1 VKVSSTQGGSPI
13 LRQIVSASLRF
24 RLLVVVAAAAVLVV
38 GATQVHKA
46 PVEVLPDFTPTTVEV
61 QSEALGLSAEEVEQL
76 ITVPL
81 EQDLL
86 NGIAFLQDIRS
97 ESVPGLSRI
106 LLVFE
111 PGTSVYKARQVVA
124 ERLTQAFANPQ
135 VSKPPRM
142 LQPLSSTN
150 RVLIVGM
157 SSKTVSPL
165 QLGVLARWTIAPKL
179 VGVPGVANVSV
190 WGERDRQLQ
199 VDVDPERL
207 RNQRVTLD
215 QVIETSAN
223 ALWVSP
229 LTFVEAST
237 PGTGGFI
244 DTANQRLPIQHE
256 QPITRATDLSKVR
269 VEGTSGRKLTLGE
282 VANVVEGHQPLI
294 GDAGVGGKQGLL
306 LVIQRFPGADLLDVT
321 RGVEDAL
328 DEMKPGL
335 AGIEFDTDV
344 YRPASYV
351 DRSIGSVKLAVFVG
365 LGLLAL
371 VLVLFLLRLRTA
383 LIGIVVVPLSVLSA
397 ALVLWAFG
405 ATFNAIVLL
414 GLVAALMLVI
424 DDAIVSTEHISRRLQ
439 QERSAG
445 TGQSTMQTVLEAT
458 LEVRRPAVYAS
469 LIVGLATVPLFLLE
483 RLSGAFFPDLAA
495 AFLLA
500 LLVSMV
506 VALVVTPAL
515 SALLLS
521 RGQIARKESALVGWL
536 QHRYE
541 TGLGRLVRKPRVAYV
556 AIGAL
561 LALAA
566 ATAPFIDQKL
576 LPTFKEN
583 NLLVSWNGP
592 PGTSLR
598 EMDRITALAS
608 RELRAIPGVR
618 DVGAH
623 VGRAITG
630 DQTVGVDSAE
640 IWVNIDSGADYDSTV
655 ADVKRVVSAYPG
667 LSHDVQ
673 TYSHERVNQAL
684 TGSDDNVV
692 VRVYG
697 EDLGVLSHQAA
708 RVRNVMSKVDGV
720 AGARVLLP
728 PQQPA
733 VRVRVDLAKAD
744 RYGIK
749 PGDVRR
755 AATTLLSGLV
765 VGSLFEEQ
773 KVFDVVVWG
782 TPEVRSNLTSVR
794 RLLIDTPEG
803 GHVRLGDV
811 ADVGIAPSPSVIK
824 RQAVSRYVDVAA
836 PVQGRDRD
844 AVASDVE
851 SRLLGL
857 NFPAEYHAAVLAID
871 TQPTRLLILVAIAAV
886 IGMFLLLQAVLE
898 SWRLATLSI
907 LTLPFGLVGG
917 LVAALAAGGKLS
929 FGSYAALLAL
939 FGLGARGCV
948 YLFGRARELER
959 ERNGEPAAD
968 FVLTAARER
977 LGPVVATPL
986 ATGLVFLPVLIM
998 GSRPGLEL
1006 IHPAAV
1012 VFVGGLI
1019 TSAAVS
1025 LFVLPVLYLRFGL
1038 SPAAEAEEPEDL
1050 TTTLGEVARGA
1061 VGPRPDEAPG
1071 RAVMETR
1078 AVPPPG
1084 DD

>member
-1 VKVSSTQGGSPI
+1 VNMSSKQGGSPL
-13 LRQIVSASLRF
+13 LRQIVSSSLRF
-24 RLLVVVAAAAVLVV
+24 RLLVVVGAAAILVV

-46 PVEVLPDFTPTTVEV
+46 PAEVLPDFTPTTVEV
-61 QSEALGLSAEEVEQL
+61 QSEALGLSAGEVEQL

-142 LQPLSSTN
+142 LQPLSSTD

-190 WGERDRQLQ
+190 WGQRDRQLQ
-199 VDVDPERL
+199 VNVDPEHL

-215 QVIETSAN
+215 QVIRTSAN

-256 QPITRATDLSKVR
+256 SPITTATDLSKVR
-269 VEGTSGRKLTLGE
+269 VEGTKARKLVLGD
-282 VANVVEGHQPLI
+282 VANVVEDHQPLI
-294 GDAGVGGKQGLL
+294 GDAGVEGRPGLL
-306 LVIQRFPGADLLDVT
+306 LVIQRFPGMDLLDVT
-321 RGVEDAL
+321 RGVEKAL

-335 AGIEFDTDV
+335 AGIEFHTDV
-344 YRPASYV
+344 YRPATYV
-351 DRSIGSVKLAVFVG
+351 DRSIGNVKLALFIG

-371 VLVLFLLRLRTA
+371 VLGLFLFRLRAA
-383 LIGIVVVPLSVLSA
+383 LIGIIVVPLSVLA
-397 ALVLWAFG
+397 AVLVLWAFG
-405 ATFNAIVLL
+405 STINSIVLA

-424 DDAIVSTEHISRRLQ
+424 DDAIVSTEHITRRLQ
-439 QERSAG
+439 EERTDGS
-445 TGQSTMQTVLEAT
+445 GQSRTQTVLEAT
-458 LEVRRPAVYAS
+458 LEVRRPAVYAT
-469 LIVGLATVPLFLLE
+469 LIVGLATVPLFFLE

-500 LLVSMV
+500 LLASMV

-521 RGQIARKESALVGWL
+521 RAPIARQDSVLIGRLKR
-536 QHRYE
+536 RYE
-541 TGLGRLVRKPRVAYV
+541 AVLARVVHKPRVAYV

-561 LALAA
+561 VALAA
-566 ATAPFIDQKL
+566 ATAPFVDQKL
-576 LPTFKEN
+576 LPTLKEN
-583 NLLVSWNGP
+583 DLLVSWNGP

-598 EMDRITALAS
+598 EMDRITGLAS
-608 RELRAIPGVR
+608 RELGTIPGVR
-618 DVGAH
+618 NVGAH

-630 DQTVGVDSAE
+630 DQIVGVNSGE
-640 IWVNIDSGADYDSTV
+640 IWVNVDSGADYDSTL
-655 ADVKRVVSAYPG
+655 AEVKRVVAAYPG
-667 LSHDVQ
+667 LSHSVQ
-673 TYSHERVNQAL
+673 TYSQDRVNQSIAP
-684 TGSDDNVV
+684 SDGNVD

-697 EDLGVLSHQAA
+697 EDLQVLDRQAA
-708 RVRNVMSKVDGV
+708 RVRSVMSQVDGID
-720 AGARVLLP
+720 GARALLP
-728 PQQPA
+728 PQEPA
-733 VRVRVDLAKAD
+733 VRVRVDLSKAD
-744 RYGIK
+744 TYGIK

-765 VGSLFEEQ
+765 VGNLFDKQ

-782 TPEVRSNLTSVR
+782 TPQVRNNLTSVR

-811 ADVGIAPSPSVIK
+811 ADVRIAPSPSVIK
-824 RQAVSRYVDVAA
+824 RQAVSRYVDVAGR
-836 PVQGRDRD
+836 VSGRDRD
-844 AVASDVE
+844 AVVRDVE
-851 SRLLGL
+851 NRLLQL
-857 NFPAEYHAAVLAID
+857 NFPSEYHATVLSAE
-871 TQPTRLLILVAIAAV
+871 TQPTSLLILVAIAAV

-907 LTLPFGLVGG
+907 LTVPIGLVGG
-917 LVAALAAGGKLS
+917 LVAVLAAGGTLS

-939 FGLGARGCV
+939 FGLATRGCV
-948 YLFGRARELER
+948 YLFGRVRALQQDE
-959 ERNGEPAAD
+959 GDTPAAD
-968 FVLTAARER
+968 LVLRAARER
-977 LGPVVATPL
+977 LGPVVTSAL

-1019 TSAAVS
+1019 TTAMVS
-1025 LFVLPVLYLRFGL
+1025 LFVLPILYLRFGL
-1038 SPAAEAEEPEDL
+1038 SPAGEAAEHEELPAA
-1050 TTTLGEVARGA
+1050 LGELARGA
-1061 VGPRPDEAPG
+1061 VAPGSGEVAG
-1071 RAVMETR
+1071 RAVTETR
-1078 AVPPPG
+1078 AVPRPG
-1084 DD
+1084 DE

>member
-1 VKVSSTQGGSPI
+1 MFSKQGASPV
-13 LRQIVSASLRF
+13 LRQIVSSSLRF
-24 RLLVVVAAAAVLVV
+24 RLLVVVAAAAILVV

-86 NGIAFLQDIRS
+86 NGIAFLKDIRS

-106 LLVFE
+106 LMVFE

-142 LQPLSSTN
+142 LQPLSSTD
-150 RVLIVGM
+150 RVLVVGM

-165 QLGVLARWTIAPKL
+165 QMGVLARWTIAPKL
-179 VGVPGVANVSV
+179 VGVPGVANVAV

-207 RNQRVTLD
+207 RAQRVTLD
-215 QVIETSAN
+215 QVIRTSAN

-244 DTANQRLPIQHE
+244 DTANQRVPIQHE

-269 VEGTSGRKLTLGE
+269 VEKTGRRKLVLGD
-282 VANVVEGHQPLI
+282 VANVVEDHQPLI
-294 GDAGVGGKQGLL
+294 GDAGVEGNQGLL
-306 LVIQRFPGADLLDVT
+306 LVIQRFPGTDLLSVT
-321 RGVEDAL
+321 RDVEKAL

-335 AGIEFDTDV
+335 AGIEFDTNV
-344 YRPASYV
+344 YRPATYI
-351 DRSIGSVKLAVFVG
+351 DRSIGNVKLAVFIG

-371 VLVLFLLRLRTA
+371 VLGLFLFRLRAA
-383 LIGIVVVPLSVLSA
+383 LMGILVVPLSVLA
-397 ALVLWAFG
+397 AVLVLWAFG
-405 ATFNAIVLL
+405 STINSILL
-414 GLVAALMLVI
+414 AGLVAALMLVI
-424 DDAIVSTEHISRRLQ
+424 DDAIVSTEHITRRLQ
-439 QERSAG
+439 QQRSDG
-445 TGQSTMQTVLEAT
+445 PGQSRTQTVLEAT
-458 LEVRRPAVYAS
+458 LEVRRPAIYAS
-469 LIVGLATVPLFLLE
+469 LIVGLATVPLFFLE

-500 LLVSMV
+500 LLASMV
-506 VALVVTPAL
+506 VALVVTPGL

-521 RGQIARKESALVGWL
+521 RAPIARQESALVGRL
-536 QHRYE
+536 QRRYQAVLAR
-541 TGLGRLVRKPRVAYV
+541 TVHKPRVAYV

-561 LALAA
+561 VALAA
-566 ATAPFIDQKL
+566 ATAPFVDQKL

-583 NLLVSWNGP
+583 NLLISWNGP
-592 PGTSLR
+592 PGTSLP

-608 RELRAIPGVR
+608 RELRTIPGVR

-630 DQTVGVDSAE
+630 DQIVGVNSGE
-640 IWVNIDSGADYDSTV
+640 IWLNIDSGADYDSTV
-655 ADVKRVVSAYPG
+655 AAVKRVAAAYPG
-667 LSHDVQ
+667 LSHTVQ
-673 TYSHERVNQAL
+673 TYSQDRVNQGL
-684 TGSDDNVV
+684 TQTNDNVD

-697 EDLGVLSHQAA
+697 EDLHVLSQQAA
-708 RVRNVMSKVDGV
+708 RVRKIMSQTDGI
-720 AGARVLLP
+720 ASARVLLP
-728 PQQPA
+728 PEEPA

-744 RYGIK
+744 KYGIK

-765 VGSLFEEQ
+765 VGNLFERQ

-782 TPEVRSNLTSVR
+782 TPEVRNNLTSVR

-803 GHVRLGDV
+803 DHVRLGDV
-811 ADVGIAPSPSVIK
+811 ADVRIAPSPSVIK
-824 RQAVSRYVDVAA
+824 RQAVSRYVDVAGN
-836 PVQGRDRD
+836 VSGRDRD

-851 SRLLGL
+851 NRLQDLT
-857 NFPAEYHAAVLAID
+857 FPTEYHATVLS
-871 TQPTRLLILVAIAAV
+871 TENQPTRLLILLAIAAV
-886 IGMFLLLQAVLE
+886 IGMFLLLQAALD

-907 LTLPFGLVGG
+907 LTLPIGLVGG
-917 LVAALAAGGKLS
+917 LVAVLAAGGSLS
-929 FGSYAALLAL
+929 FGSYVALLAL
-939 FGLGARGCV
+939 FGVATRGCV

-959 ERNGEPAAD
+959 DQGDAPAAD
-968 FVLTAARER
+968 LVLQAARER
-977 LGPVVATPL
+977 LGPVVTTAL
-986 ATGLVFLPVLIM
+986 ATGVVFLPVLIM

-1019 TSAAVS
+1019 TSTLVS
-1025 LFVLPVLYLRFGL
+1025 LFVLPIVYLRFGL
-1038 SPAAEAEEPEDL
+1038 RPAGEAAEPEDL
-1050 TTTLGEVARGA
+1050 PAALGELARGA
-1061 VGPRPDEAPG
+1061 VAPG
-1071 RAVMETR
+1071 PGEVAGRALTETR
-1078 AVPPPG
+1078 AVPRPG